1 MLHSNQLSCFPEKNN
16 EMGFLYIDCQSIKKE
31 PICSVINSVFKVF
44 SNVCKFFSVW
54 EIGVSSANK
63 MKFKMFEDGA
73 KSLI

>member
-1 MLHSNQLSCFPEKNN
+1 MKWVFSTLTVNLLARSQFVTLF
-16 EMGFLYIDCQSIKKE
+16 
-31 PICSVINSVFKVF
+31 NSVFKVF